1 MDTNNL
7 VAEQP
12 AEVAIS
18 RSASTPSAPAGGR
31 SQIFCDLAVVGRGT
45 VALEAARA
53 AIRRQAR
60 VVLIHQSDPE
70 DAARI
75 DPWLLSHALDQA
87 KQGPARG
94 NDRSALTADTGPG
107 LAAVGLLQQARQ
119 FFTPAAED
127 LAGEDIARAGAE
139 VLQGSATFTGPSTL
153 KAGAVDV
160 RFRRA
165 IVAPTTVATPPEFVL
180 PEGESVLTAATL
192 VKLAHLPQR
201 LAVFGADS
209 QACQWAQLFR
219 RLGCEVHLIDRDH
232 VLLPGE
238 DPQIAAIVEAQLRR
252 SRIRLHLGCRDIAI
266 ETMRQR
272 SAIVIAGEESKEK
285 LLVDEMF
292 WCGPRRLDTAGMGL
306 PAAGVVS
313 TDQSIATSD
322 ALRTTNPRIYVVG
335 EGCGPRYGAPLA
347 AQATARVAVHNALT
361 PLGRFFPQRFDWHLI
376 PRTVYSDPEII
387 QIGLTHHEIT
397 AARSEF
403 DKYRQVLAA
412 PDRAG
417 EDGPCSEFI
426 EVVVDRPSGRVAA
439 VTVVAARAE
448 SWIAPLELLLARRLT
463 LAALADAVPCY
474 PSRLELLKR
483 IADRCLADREARY
496 GLGLLGESRALRAR
510 WARWCKR
517 AAAGSW

>member
-1 MDTNNL
+1 
-7 VAEQP
+7 
-12 AEVAIS
+12 
-18 RSASTPSAPAGGR
+18 
-31 SQIFCDLAVVGRGT
+31 
-45 VALEAARA
+45 
-53 AIRRQAR
+53 
-60 VVLIHQSDPE
+60 
-70 DAARI
+70 
-75 DPWLLSHALDQA
+75 
-87 KQGPARG
+87 
-94 NDRSALTADTGPG
+94 
-107 LAAVGLLQQARQ
+107 
-119 FFTPAAED
+119 
-127 LAGEDIARAGAE
+127 
-139 VLQGSATFTGPSTL
+139 
-153 KAGAVDV
+153 
-160 RFRRA
+160 
-165 IVAPTTVATPPEFVL
+165 
-180 PEGESVLTAATL
+180 
-192 VKLAHLPQR
+192 
-201 LAVFGADS
+201 
-209 QACQWAQLFR
+209 
-219 RLGCEVHLIDRDH
+219 
-232 VLLPGE
+232 
-238 DPQIAAIVEAQLRR
+238 
-252 SRIRLHLGCRDIAI
+252 
-266 ETMRQR
+266 MRQR